1 MDKVDFHTYE
11 VSAHNPFECY
21 PEGKYIIAAADDDG
35 RYELHIRHT
44 NGLGLTSKN
53 KMTLLEAVTL
63 SFHFR
68 DELSL
73 PASAI
78 WIDLPNHVLD
88 QPIILNRKVKE
99 MMKRLGMYW
108 K

>member
-1 MDKVDFHTYE
+1 MKCPRIIRLNVT
-11 VSAHNPFECY
+11 
-21 PEGKYIIAAADDDG
+21 PEGKYIVAAANDDG

-44 NGLGLTSKN
+44 NGLGLSSEN
-53 KMTLLEAVTL
+53 KRTLLEAV
-63 SFHFR
+63 SFYFR

-78 WIDLPNHVLD
+78 WVDLPNLCVRPTDHFKSQSERDAEAGV
-88 QPIILNRKVKE
+88 
-99 MMKRLGMYW
+99 YW